1 MYLAQV
7 MRHEATIQ
15 DLREEMQAER
25 KRYNTMTKQL
35 QEAKLTIGQLE
46 EEVDGYKKDVR
57 DGQNQV
63 SWWQRNKASLFVE
76 IWLIY
81 INI

>member
-1 MYLAQV
+1 

-46 EEVDGYKKDVR
+46 EEIDGYKKDVR

-63 SWWQRNKASLFVE
+63 N
-76 IWLIY
+76 
-81 INI
+81 